1 MQTFTVRSE
10 SGAPAADYKFQ
21 RVTKPS
27 PLATGVPR
35 VARADLDVPEE
46 LRRRRPMRS
55 LAILAGGVVVVIA
68 AVTLLP
74 GLQSLRTR
82 FAHAS
87 APWLVLAVGLE
98 VASGLSY
105 VVAFRSVFCR
115 RMNLAMSYKIATS
128 ELGATAL
135 LPVGGAGGLALGAWA
150 LRRGGM
156 PAEHIARRTVA
167 FFLLTSLANVAAV
180 FVVAV
185 GLALG
190 LFPGHA
196 SVALTVTPAA
206 AAALAIVGALL
217 AGRLAARLRR
227 RLDARAAGEVSRL
240 AKALGAV
247 GDGVAESVRLLRR
260 LDWGLFAGSIGY
272 MAFDLFV
279 LWASFRAFGSG
290 PPMAIIWIAYLL
302 GALGG
307 LLPLPGGIGG
317 VDVGMV
323 GALVLYGVP
332 VAASTVAV
340 LAYRAVSLW
349 VPALMGTAAFF
360 QLRRALRDE
369 AHEIALCV
377 PGTVIEVAGR
387 GPVLIDA
394 ETEP

>member
-1 MQTFTVRSE
+1 
-10 SGAPAADYKFQ
+10 
-21 RVTKPS
+21 
-27 PLATGVPR
+27 
-35 VARADLDVPEE
+35 
-46 LRRRRPMRS
+46 
-55 LAILAGGVVVVIA
+55 
-68 AVTLLP
+68 
-74 GLQSLRTR
+74 
-82 FAHAS
+82 
-87 APWLVLAVGLE
+87 
-98 VASGLSY
+98 
-105 VVAFRSVFCR
+105 
-115 RMNLAMSYKIATS
+115 
-128 ELGATAL
+128 
-135 LPVGGAGGLALGAWA
+135 
-150 LRRGGM
+150 
-156 PAEHIARRTVA
+156 
-167 FFLLTSLANVAAV
+167 
-180 FVVAV
+180 
-185 GLALG
+185 
-190 LFPGHA
+190 
-196 SVALTVTPAA
+196 
-206 AAALAIVGALL
+206 
-217 AGRLAARLRR
+217 
-227 RLDARAAGEVSRL
+227 
-240 AKALGAV
+240 V

-279 LWASFRAFGSG
+279 LWASFRAFGSA